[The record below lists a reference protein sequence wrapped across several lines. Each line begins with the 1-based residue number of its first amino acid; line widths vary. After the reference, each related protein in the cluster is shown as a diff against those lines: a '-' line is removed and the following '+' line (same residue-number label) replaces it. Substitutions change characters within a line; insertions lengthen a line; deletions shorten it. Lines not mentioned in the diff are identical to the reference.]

1 MTKRS
6 HVRCRRSRLVR
17 GRSSL
22 AALATLVGSLVVLG
36 AAGASAAGV
45 PGVAPREDDGTTMC
59 RLSTGPYQ
67 RQVEKYL
74 GLPEDGKQSAQ
85 DCAAIQSVQSAYGI
99 VPADGYA
106 GLVSHRAAVVDW
118 ATRHKASLTGC
129 AGRSRLVV
137 CVDQTRQL
145 LWVRQGKKIAFG
157 PIPARTGMPGHRTRN
172 GSHRIYKRVEKFWS
186 SLYDA
191 PMPFSQFFDR
201 GEALHASHRPIFE
214 DPGSHGCV
222 NVRYADAR
230 ALWSLLRVGD
240 GVEVFGRRNG
250 N

>member
-6 HVRCRRSRLVR
+6 RVRCGRSR
-17 GRSSL
+17 L
-22 AALATLVGSLVVLG
+22 AALAAMVGSLVVTG
-36 AAGASAAGV
+36 VAGASASAAPAV
-45 PGVAPREDDGTTMC
+45 PPRGDDGTAMC

-74 GLPEDGKQSAQ
+74 DLLQDGKQSAE
-85 DCAAIQSVQSAYGI
+85 DCAAIQSMQSAYGI
-99 VPADGYA
+99 SPADGYA
-106 GLVSHRAAVVDW
+106 GLVSHRAAALDW
-118 ATRHKASLTGC
+118 AMRNPASLTGC

-137 CVDQTRQL
+137 CIDQTRQL
-145 LWVRQGKKIAFG
+145 LWVQRSKEIVFG
-157 PIPARTGMPGHRTRN
+157 PVPTRTGMPGHRTRN
-172 GSHRIYKRVEKFWS
+172 GSYRIYKRVEKFWS

-222 NVRYADAR
+222 NLRYEDATT
-230 ALWSLLRVGD
+230 LWPMLRVGD
-240 GVEVFGRRNG
+240 GVVVFGKRQG
-250 N
+250 K